1 MITAK
6 QEPGHLAG
14 VASAPGRF
22 WPALPVIG
30 LCRRTAHRSF
40 AALLAGVALLLLAS
54 APSLARTITDSA
66 GRLVDVPDKISRVA
80 AAGPPA
86 AVLLYVLAPQDMIG
100 WVQAPGGDAKPFL
113 LPAVRDLPELG
124 RLTGRGDAAA
134 LERVIAAKPDLII
147 DFGTIN
153 ESYRLLA
160 ERIQTQTGIPYLLID
175 GRLDNTPAALR
186 LLGDVLGVKTRGEA
200 LAGAAEQIFSMV
212 DRVRADIPST
222 ARPRI
227 YFATSPDGLQ
237 TRARGS
243 INTEI
248 IERVG
253 GINVV
258 EGPREKAGP
267 INVSLAQVTAWAPD
281 TIVTL
286 DRGFAQTVGQSED
299 WRPVRAVRDRRVF
312 LSPLLPYGFIDA
324 PPSVNR
330 LIGLTWLV
338 HKLYPEHA
346 TGDLRE
352 QVRAFYRLF
361 YQVDL
366 SDRDVDRLLAPG
378 GE

>member
-14 VASAPGRF
+14 VASAAGRL
-22 WPALPVIG
+22 WLALPVIG

-40 AALLAGVALLLLAS
+40 AALLAGVVLLLLAS

-124 RLTGRGDAAA
+124 RLTGHGDAFARDR
-134 LERVIAAKPDLII
+134 LIAAKPDLII

-153 ESYRLLA
+153 ETYRLLA
-160 ERIQTQTGIPYLLID
+160 ERVQALTGIPYLLID

-200 LAGAAEQIFSMV
+200 LAGAAEQIFSTV
-212 DRVRADIPST
+212 DRVLAKTPSA

-227 YFATSPDGLQ
+227 YFADGADGLQ
-237 TRARGS
+237 TRARDS

-248 IERVG
+248 IERIG

-267 INVSLAQVTAWAPD
+267 INVGLAQVIAWAPD

-286 DRGFAQTVGQSED
+286 DRDFARTVGQSED

-312 LSPLLPYGFIDA
+312 LSPVLPYGFIDT

-361 YQVDL
+361 YQVEL

>member
-40 AALLAGVALLLLAS
+40 AALLAGVVLLLLAS

-124 RLTGRGDAAA
+124 RLTGHGDAFARDR
-134 LERVIAAKPDLII
+134 LIAAKPDLII

-200 LAGAAEQIFSMV
+200 LAGAAEQI
-212 DRVRADIPST
+212 
-222 ARPRI
+222 
-227 YFATSPDGLQ
+227 
-237 TRARGS
+237 
-243 INTEI
+243 
-248 IERVG
+248 
-253 GINVV
+253 
-258 EGPREKAGP
+258 
-267 INVSLAQVTAWAPD
+267 
-281 TIVTL
+281 
-286 DRGFAQTVGQSED
+286 
-299 WRPVRAVRDRRVF
+299 
-312 LSPLLPYGFIDA
+312 
-324 PPSVNR
+324 
-330 LIGLTWLV
+330 
-338 HKLYPEHA
+338 
-346 TGDLRE
+346 
-352 QVRAFYRLF
+352 
-361 YQVDL
+361 
-366 SDRDVDRLLAPG
+366 
-378 GE
+378 

>member
-1 MITAK
+1 
-6 QEPGHLAG
+6 
-14 VASAPGRF
+14 
-22 WPALPVIG
+22 
-30 LCRRTAHRSF
+30 
-40 AALLAGVALLLLAS
+40 
-54 APSLARTITDSA
+54 
-66 GRLVDVPDKISRVA
+66 
-80 AAGPPA
+80 
-86 AVLLYVLAPQDMIG
+86 
-100 WVQAPGGDAKPFL
+100 
-113 LPAVRDLPELG
+113 
-124 RLTGRGDAAA
+124 
-134 LERVIAAKPDLII
+134 
-147 DFGTIN
+147 
-153 ESYRLLA
+153 
-160 ERIQTQTGIPYLLID
+160 
-175 GRLDNTPAALR
+175 
-186 LLGDVLGVKTRGEA
+186 
-200 LAGAAEQIFSMV
+200 MV
-212 DRVRADIPST
+212 DRVLAKTPS
-222 ARPRI
+222 AVRPRI
-227 YFATSPDGLQ
+227 YFADGADGLQ

-267 INVSLAQVTAWAPD
+267 INVNLAQVIAWAPD

-286 DRGFAQTVGQSED
+286 DRDFARSVGQSED
-299 WRPVRAVRDRRVF
+299 WRPVRAVRDRRIF
-312 LSPLLPYGFIDA
+312 LSPELPYGFIDT